1 MRIKEIYDFRRPK
14 IPYFSIVHPGE
25 EMSLKIKVFCTREEM
40 AEIIKTVVEF
50 GTSKKEN

>member
-14 IPYFSIVHPGE
+14 IPYLSEVHPGE

-50 GTSKKEN
+50 GLSTKEV